1 MNSIANFDVFLD
13 ANMIIYISQFKK
25 YDVATWLNTLYNRI
39 YVHIEVL
46 DELRLAQARD
56 LCTTQIEL
64 SNWILFDPEN
74 SDILNDDQ
82 FEIYNSFLYEVRKD
96 FTDFQL
102 TRPEKRTTDK
112 GDIGILAGC
121 RTLSIAVI
129 STQDGDFEKVINTN
143 NYVVNTE
150 EDESGE
156 DVPIEVHNLEMLLLL
171 CVMNDIAT
179 LPQVK
184 KFISVVTT
192 HPKRIID
199 SLESKLRDTK

>member
-102 TRPEKRTTDK
+102 T
-112 GDIGILAGC
+112 I
-121 RTLSIAVI
+121 
-129 STQDGDFEKVINTN
+129 
-143 NYVVNTE
+143 
-150 EDESGE
+150 
-156 DVPIEVHNLEMLLLL
+156 
-171 CVMNDIAT
+171 
-179 LPQVK
+179 
-184 KFISVVTT
+184 
-192 HPKRIID
+192 
-199 SLESKLRDTK
+199 